1 MGSNFLCNFVA
12 KLSNLTNNM
21 KTNSITKRMYTAPK
35 MRVYKLHGR
44 THLLQ
49 MSGRKNYDPDDDNP
63 FAPNP

>member
-1 MGSNFLCNFVA
+1 
-12 KLSNLTNNM
+12 M
-21 KTNSITKRMYTAPK
+21 KTNSITKRTYTAPK
-35 MRVYKLHGR
+35 MRVYKLHSR